1 MGDLEKSNA
10 ETKPAWNQPHG
21 TKLMARRNRG
31 KNYEQHRIR
40 FLYART
46 GPEVLGDMFT
56 DFSKFSKERHM
67 LYLKARQLAEY
78 RHTPEP
84 VQEAAQKLVDA
95 MKIVGEAQVD
105 LGTALAVWSSE
116 R

>member
-1 MGDLEKSNA
+1 MKSKNEQDTIDTSDIA
-10 ETKPAWNQPHG
+10 FVKPPCIEV
-21 TKLMARRNRG
+21 T
-31 KNYEQHRIR
+31 EQTVGALNH
-40 FLYART
+40 F
-46 GPEVLGDMFT
+46 MFI
-56 DFSKFSKERHM
+56 DFNKFTKERHA
-67 LYLKARQLAEY
+67 LYLKARQLTEY

-105 LGTALAVWSSE
+105 LGTTLAIWSSE